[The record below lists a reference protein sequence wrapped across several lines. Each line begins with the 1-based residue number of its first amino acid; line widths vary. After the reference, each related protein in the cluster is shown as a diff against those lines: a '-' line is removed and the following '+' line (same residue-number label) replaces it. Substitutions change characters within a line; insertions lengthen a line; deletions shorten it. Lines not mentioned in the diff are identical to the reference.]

1 MSMALK
7 PEGHKQ
13 LFSCLVEVTLSF
25 YVHSFPKMDDTKD
38 TDKERLNQMPQ
49 M

>member
-13 LFSCLVEVTLSF
+13 LFSCLVEVTL
-25 YVHSFPKMDDTKD
+25 YIHSFPKMDDTKD